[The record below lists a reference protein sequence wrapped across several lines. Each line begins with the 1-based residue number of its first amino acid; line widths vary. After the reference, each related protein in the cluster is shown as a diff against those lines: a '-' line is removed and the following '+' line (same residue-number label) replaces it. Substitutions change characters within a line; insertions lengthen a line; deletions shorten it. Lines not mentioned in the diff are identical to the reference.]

1 MHPFSAIRPPPLAL
15 GLGLAGLVPFVGGAL
30 GLWVIPDAWRG
41 RVMEELLSYAAVI
54 LAFMGAIH
62 WGLAMRADESSDKA
76 PIQLGLSVIPPLLG
90 WFALSLPINLG
101 LPVFFLAFACLYF
114 ADLWAVN
121 HGLAPVWYPALR
133 KPLSIVVVLSLAVA
147 WVATWIEH

>member
-1 MHPFSAIRPPPLAL
+1 MHPFSAIRPPPLAVV
-15 GLGLAGLVPFVGGAL
+15 LGLAGLVPFISGAL
-30 GLWVIPDAWRG
+30 GLWVIPEVWRE
-41 RVMEELLSYAAVI
+41 RVMEELLSYAAII

-62 WGLAMRADESSDKA
+62 WGLAMRAEESSDKA
-76 PIQLGLSVIPPLLG
+76 PLQLGMSVIPPLLG
-90 WFALSLPINLG
+90 WFALSLPINLA
-101 LPVFFLAFACLYF
+101 LPVFFLAFAALYF

-133 KPLSIVVVLSLAVA
+133 KPLSIVVIVSLAVA